1 MLTRCC
7 RPLNTRSI
15 SRLAPDH
22 QILVSA
28 DMTAWIFG
36 VRLGIAPDASF
47 FMLVFNHWW
56 CSTRG
61 KKGGNQIHMKH
72 IVLLTCAVLLVSA
85 VHTSAQNYKIR
96 QSTDIGGQK
105 MESTVYVKGARK
117 RTENA
122 GIMGM
127 GADVADIEQCDLKR
141 NVKVNDKKKLY
152 RVEPFATADEPA
164 SAAPAPRPTATP
176 VKQRKGGTITM
187 TSVITD
193 TGERKQMFGLTAR
206 RIKTSMTSQSSPDA
220 CTQSNMKFETDGWY
234 IDLPAFSCPMELTQ
248 RDPMPA
254 REPRNDCTDN
264 TIVKQSGSGRLGFA
278 LEFMQTMTDLSGGST
293 FTQSMQTLEFSR
305 SSLPDSLFDVPAGYT
320 AVNDSSQLY
329 GQPDMAAI
337 MAQMGAEDKPAKS
350 ITSSPVQV
358 DPQVKK
364 PGIVRIGVMVPTNRG
379 DNISTASMQAFL
391 AQKLTSGNIEGF
403 PVTSEAEAK
412 AANCDYILTG
422 EFSKLKQ
429 STASKIGGMFG
440 KVTGADTS
448 SVSKY
453 DAEFSFNLV
462 KLADGKSVLKNKVS
476 AKTESEVDRAAEG
489 VLVLAAAAI
498 GPVAK

>member
-1 MLTRCC
+1 MKR
-7 RPLNTRSI
+7 
-15 SRLAPDH
+15 
-22 QILVSA
+22 
-28 DMTAWIFG
+28 
-36 VRLGIAPDASF
+36 F
-47 FMLVFNHWW
+47 F
-56 CSTRG
+56 
-61 KKGGNQIHMKH
+61 
-72 IVLLTCAVLLVSA
+72 LLTCAVLLVSA
-85 VHTSAQNYKIR
+85 VDMSAQNYKIK
-96 QSTDIGGQK
+96 QSTEIGGQK
-105 MESTVYVKGARK
+105 MESTVYVKGAQK

-127 GADVADIEQCDLKR
+127 GADVADIEQCDMKR
-141 NVKVNDKKKLY
+141 NVKVNDKKKMY
-152 RVEPFATADEPA
+152 HVEPFATSDET
-164 SAAPAPRPTATP
+164 SSAPAPRPTATP

-234 IDLPAFSCPMELTQ
+234 IDLPAFSCPLELTP

-254 REPRNDCTDN
+254 REPRNDCADK
-264 TIVKQSGSGRLGFA
+264 TIVKQSGSGRLGFS
-278 LEFMQTMTDLSGGST
+278 LEFIQKMTDLSGGST

-305 SSLPDSLFDVPAGYT
+305 SSLPDSLFDVPATYT

-350 ITSSPVQV
+350 TSSSPVPV
-358 DPQVKK
+358 DPMVKK
-364 PGIVRIGVMVPTNRG
+364 PGTVRIGVMVPTNRG
-379 DNISTASMQAFL
+379 DVISTSNMQAFL

-440 KVTGADTS
+440 KVTGADTA

-453 DAEFSFNLV
+453 DAEFAFNLV
-462 KLADGKSVLKNKVS
+462 KLADGKSALKNKVS
-476 AKTESEVDRAAEG
+476 SKTESEVDRAAEG